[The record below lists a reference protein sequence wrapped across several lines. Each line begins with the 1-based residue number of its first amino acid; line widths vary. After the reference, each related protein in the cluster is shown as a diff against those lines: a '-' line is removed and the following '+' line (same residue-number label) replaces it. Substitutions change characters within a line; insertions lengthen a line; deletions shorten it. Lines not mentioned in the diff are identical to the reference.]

1 MNIVFIGLSITSS
14 WGNGHATTYRALL
27 KALAANHHKLTFL
40 EQDQPWY
47 ADNRDM
53 RAMPGVDIQLYAS
66 LDELRKKVA
75 LIHTADA
82 VIIGSYVPRAIEVA
96 RWVFEHAEGIVA
108 FYDIDTPVTL
118 AKLEA
123 ADHEYIDPATIAKYD
138 LYLSFTGGPTLKTLE
153 KKYKAKKAL
162 PLYCSVEP
170 ENYFPE
176 KMVPKWDLGYLGTYS
191 ADRQP
196 GLTALL
202 MEPARNLP
210 ERRFIVAG
218 PQYPD
223 DIQWPTNVARVQHL
237 NPSEHRRFYNQQRFT
252 LNITRK
258 AMRAAGYSPSIRL
271 FEAGACGVPI
281 ISDSWAGLET
291 IFTPGEDIL
300 IADRADQVIDYL
312 REVSNERARQI
323 GQRGRERIMAQHT
336 AAHRARELERYL
348 EAAQSSAPKT
358 VAGPN
363 FELNPKETLV
373 L

>member
-1 MNIVFIGLSITSS
+1 MKIVFIGLSITSS

-27 KALAANHHKLTFL
+27 KALAASGHKLTFF
-40 EQDQPWY
+40 EQDRPWY
-47 ADNRDM
+47 ADNRDLRSLM
-53 RAMPGVDIQLYAS
+53 GVDIQLYAS
-66 LDELRKKVA
+66 IDELRKKKT

-96 RWVFEHAEGIVA
+96 KWVFEHTEGIVA

-118 AKLEA
+118 AKLESG
-123 ADHEYIDPATIAKYD
+123 DYEYIDPETIAKYD
-138 LYLSFTGGPTLKTLE
+138 LYLSFTGGPTLKALE
-153 KKYKAKKAL
+153 KKYKAKRAL

-176 KMVPKWDLGYLGTYS
+176 QLVPKWDLGYLGTYS
-191 ADRQP
+191 ADRQA

-202 MEPARNLP
+202 MEPARHLP

-223 DIQWPTNVARVQHL
+223 DILWPSNVVRVQHL
-237 NPSEHRRFYNQQRFT
+237 NPCDHRRFYNQQRFT
-252 LNITRK
+252 LNLTRK

-281 ISDSWAGLET
+281 ISDLWPGLET
-291 IFTPGEDIL
+291 IFTPDEDIL
-300 IADRADQVIDYL
+300 IANSSRQVVDYL
-312 REVSNERARQI
+312 CEISPERARKI
-323 GQRGRERIMAQHT
+323 GLRGRERILAQHT
-336 AAHRARELERYL
+336 ARHRARELEACL
-348 EAAQSSAPKT
+348 AAAASKT
-358 VAGPN
+358 SPGAN

>member
-1 MNIVFIGLSITSS
+1 MKIVFIGLSITSS

-27 KALAANHHKLTFL
+27 KALARNGHKLTFL
-40 EQDQPWY
+40 EQDQSWY
-47 ADNRDM
+47 ADNRDL
-53 RAMPGVDIQLYAS
+53 RSMPGVDIRVYGS
-66 LDELRKKVA
+66 IDELRRKTP

-96 RWVFEHAEGIVA
+96 KWVFEHAEGIVA

-118 AKLEA
+118 AKLESG
-123 ADHEYIDPATIAKYD
+123 DYEYIDPETISKYD

-153 KKYKAKKAL
+153 KKFKAKKAL
-162 PLYCSVEP
+162 ALYCSVEP

-176 KMVPKWDLGYLGTYS
+176 EYTLKWDLGYLGTYS
-191 ADRQP
+191 SDRQP

-202 MEPARNLP
+202 MEPARQLP

-218 PQYPD
+218 PQYPE
-223 DIQWPTNVARVQHL
+223 DILWPPNVARIEHL
-237 NPSEHRRFYNQQRFT
+237 NPADHRRFYNQQRFT
-252 LNITRK
+252 LNLTRK

-281 ISDSWAGLET
+281 ISDSWPGLET
-291 IFTPGEDIL
+291 IFTPDEDIL
-300 IADRADQVIDYL
+300 IADTSAQVIECL
-312 REVSNERARQI
+312 REISPERARKI
-323 GQRGRERIMAQHT
+323 GQRGRDRILAQHT
-336 AAHRARELERYL
+336 ASQRARELEAYL
-348 EAAQSSAPKT
+348 KGATAKSPPRT
-358 VAGPN
+358 N

>member
-1 MNIVFIGLSITSS
+1 MKIVFIGLSITSS

-27 KALAANHHKLTFL
+27 RALAGNGHKLTFL

-47 ADNRDM
+47 ADNRDL
-53 RAMPGVDIQLYAS
+53 RAMPGVDIQIYSS
-66 LDELRKKVA
+66 LDQFRKRVA

-96 RWVFEHAEGIVA
+96 KWVFEHTEGIVA

-123 ADHEYIDPATIAKYD
+123 GDYEYIDPATIAKYD

-153 KKYKAKKAL
+153 KKYKTKKAL

-170 ENYFPE
+170 ENYFPQ
-176 KMVPKWDLGYLGTYS
+176 KSVPKWDLGYLGTYS

-223 DIQWPTNVARVQHL
+223 DIQWPANVARVEHL
-237 NPSEHRRFYNQQRFT
+237 NPCDHRRFYNQQRFT
-252 LNITRK
+252 LNLTRK

-281 ISDSWAGLET
+281 ISDFWPGLET
-291 IFTPGEDIL
+291 IFTPNEDIL
-300 IADRADQVIDYL
+300 IADTSAQVIDCL
-312 REVSNERARQI
+312 REISPERARNI
-323 GQRGRERIMAQHT
+323 GQRGRERILSQHT
-336 AAHRARELERYL
+336 AKHRARELEAYL
-348 EAAQSSAPKT
+348 ESAAATSSPRT
-358 VAGPN
+358 RTN
-363 FELNPKETLV
+363 FELNRKETLV